1 MRVLS
6 ARLALM
12 FAVTGPALSQQM
24 EMEGSLA
31 DHWYSVIE
39 IPALLAAVVFGF
51 LTARALR
58 GGRLGVGMQLIAW
71 GFLVMAI
78 GHMHM
83 QGEAIFGFNLFST
96 IFGTAAGQI
105 VWVAALLV
113 TWSLTGLGVFRH
125 YQASSK
131 V

>member
-1 MRVLS
+1 
-6 ARLALM
+6 M

-71 GFLVMAI
+71 GFLEPNAEGI
-78 GHMHM
+78 GT
-83 QGEAIFGFNLFST
+83 QN
-96 IFGTAAGQI
+96 I
-105 VWVAALLV
+105 VLLV
-113 TWSLTGLGVFRH
+113 INVIGVYR
-125 YQASSK
+125 YLIRKKSSQIPTP
-131 V
+131 